1 MHTLDANVGYGSCWG
16 AGFDGR
22 LSGTPFAKNAGASN
36 SVRKKEPTSLILSA
50 SKLPQH
56 TFYGGQPLDIN
67 FSTSMVKNNKT
78 EIAEL
83 IKIYLF
89 NGGLQMQVNS
99 LSSKMLKDAV
109 KNPQD
114 YENLIVRIGG
124 YSNYF
129 NRFSEKTKQEFI
141 ERVEY
146 EES

>member
-1 MHTLDANVGYGSCWG
+1 
-16 AGFDGR
+16 
-22 LSGTPFAKNAGASN
+22 
-36 SVRKKEPTSLILSA
+36 
-50 SKLPQH
+50 
-56 TFYGGQPLDIN
+56 
-67 FSTSMVKNNKT
+67 MVKNNKT

-83 IKIYLF
+83 IKFYLF

-129 NRFSEKTKQEFI
+129 NRFSEKTKQDATAW
-141 ERVEY
+141 
-146 EES
+146 

>member
-1 MHTLDANVGYGSCWG
+1 
-16 AGFDGR
+16 
-22 LSGTPFAKNAGASN
+22 
-36 SVRKKEPTSLILSA
+36 
-50 SKLPQH
+50 
-56 TFYGGQPLDIN
+56 
-67 FSTSMVKNNKT
+67 MVKNNKT

-83 IKIYLF
+83 IKFYLF

-114 YENLIVRIGG
+114 YENLIIRIGG